1 MAAGSSAMSEQAKN
15 PDSAASDETAAS
27 IAVVRQFF
35 ADLRAALNGE
45 PVNPYRTMSDDVE
58 FVVTGQTPLS
68 GTWRGMR
75 SVMEDFMARASP
87 LMGRAAGHGLYPL
100 EFIAQ
105 DRQVA
110 VLARGRGS
118 NAVGLPY
125 NNTYFLWFDV
135 EDGRI
140 TRYIED
146 FDSSLAWRAIFRCH
160 LE

>member
-1 MAAGSSAMSEQAKN
+1 MPDDGAADA
-15 PDSAASDETAAS
+15 TAATL
-27 IAVVRQFF
+27 AVVRQFF
-35 ADLRAALNGE
+35 ADLKAALNGE
-45 PVNPYRTMSDDVE
+45 PVNPYATMADDVE

-75 SVMEDFMARASP
+75 SVMEDFLTAASP
-87 LMGRAAGHGLYPL
+87 LMGRAPGHGLQPT
-100 EFIAQ
+100 EFIAEGNH
-105 DRQVA
+105 VV

-118 NAVGLPY
+118 NAIGAPY
-125 NNTYFLWFDV
+125 NNSYFLWFDV
-135 EDGRI
+135 ENGRI

>member
-1 MAAGSSAMSEQAKN
+1 MSDAR
-15 PDSAASDETAAS
+15 ADETTAES
-27 IAVVRQFF
+27 LAVVKQFF
-35 ADLRAALNGE
+35 ADLKAALNGE
-45 PVNPYRTMSDDVE
+45 PVNPYATMSDDVE

-75 SVMEDFMARASP
+75 SVMEDFLTAASP
-87 LMGRAAGHGLYPL
+87 LMGRAPGHGLRPTEY
-100 EFIAQ
+100 IAEGSS
-105 DRQVA
+105 VV

-118 NAVGLPY
+118 NAVGAPY
-125 NNTYFLWFDV
+125 NNSYFLWFDV
-135 EDGRI
+135 RNGRI

>member
-1 MAAGSSAMSEQAKN
+1 MPEQLQTVGPA
-15 PDSAASDETAAS
+15 TAADTEAS
-27 IAVVRQFF
+27 LAVVRQFF

-75 SVMEDFMARASP
+75 SVMEDFMSRASP
-87 LMGRAAGHGLYPL
+87 LMGRGEGHGLFPV
-100 EFIAQ
+100 EFIAEG
-105 DRQVA
+105 RQVA

-125 NNTYFLWFDV
+125 NNSYFLWFDV
-135 EDGRI
+135 ADGRI

>member
-1 MAAGSSAMSEQAKN
+1 MAGSSSPMRN
-15 PDSAASDETAAS
+15 PATEDDARTRAS

-35 ADLRAALNGE
+35 ADLRAALNGDD
-45 PVNPYRTMSDDVE
+45 VNPYRTMSDDVE

-75 SVMEDFMARASP
+75 SVVEDFLARASP
-87 LMGRAAGHGLYPL
+87 LMGRAEGHGLLPL
-100 EFIAQ
+100 EYIAQ
-105 DRQVA
+105 GPQVA

-118 NAVGLPY
+118 NALGEPY
-125 NNTYFLWFDV
+125 NNSYLLWFDV
-135 EDGRI
+135 HDGRI

>member
-1 MAAGSSAMSEQAKN
+1 MSEESRS
-15 PDSAASDETAAS
+15 PGSVASDDTEAS
-27 IAVVRQFF
+27 VAIVRQFF
-35 ADLRAALNGE
+35 DDLRSALNGE

-68 GTWRGMR
+68 GTWHGMR
-75 SVMEDFMARASP
+75 SVMEDFMAQASP
-87 LMGRAAGHGLYPL
+87 LMGRAAGHGLFPL

-105 DRQVA
+105 GRQVA

-125 NNTYFLWFDV
+125 NNSYFLWFDV

>member
-1 MAAGSSAMSEQAKN
+1 MTER
-15 PDSAASDETAAS
+15 ASTGDTETEAS
-27 IAVVRQFF
+27 VAVVRQFF
-35 ADLRAALNGE
+35 ADLRAALSGE
-45 PVNPYRTMSDDVE
+45 PINPYRTFSDEVE

-75 SVMEDFMARASP
+75 SVMEDFFPRASP
-87 LMGRAAGHGLYPL
+87 LMGRAPGHGLHPL
-100 EFIAQ
+100 EYVAEGG
-105 DRQVA
+105 QVA

-118 NAVGLPY
+118 NALGAPY

-135 EDGRI
+135 RGGRI

>member
-1 MAAGSSAMSEQAKN
+1 MAGGSSAMSEQSRN
-15 PDSAASDETAAS
+15 PGSAPDDTEASV
-27 IAVVRQFF
+27 AVVRQFF
-35 ADLRAALNGE
+35 DDLRAALNGE

-68 GTWRGMR
+68 GTWHGMR
-75 SVMEDFMARASP
+75 SVMEDFMAQASP
-87 LMGRAAGHGLYPL
+87 LMGRAAGHGLIPL

-105 DRQVA
+105 GRQVA

-125 NNTYFLWFDV
+125 NNSYFLWFDV
-135 EDGRI
+135 ENGRI